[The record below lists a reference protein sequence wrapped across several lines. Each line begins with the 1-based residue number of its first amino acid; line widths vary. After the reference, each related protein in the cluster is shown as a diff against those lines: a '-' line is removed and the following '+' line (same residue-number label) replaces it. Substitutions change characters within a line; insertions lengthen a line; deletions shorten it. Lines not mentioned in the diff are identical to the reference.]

1 MKETESRS
9 IQNIVNDINKL
20 TPADQAT
27 KDMMIVFANG
37 LMAGESLGYARALRE
52 VINGTGTDK

>member
-1 MKETESRS
+1 MKNSEVKT
-9 IQNIVNDINKL
+9 IQTIVNEINHL
-20 TPADQAT
+20 TNEDQAT